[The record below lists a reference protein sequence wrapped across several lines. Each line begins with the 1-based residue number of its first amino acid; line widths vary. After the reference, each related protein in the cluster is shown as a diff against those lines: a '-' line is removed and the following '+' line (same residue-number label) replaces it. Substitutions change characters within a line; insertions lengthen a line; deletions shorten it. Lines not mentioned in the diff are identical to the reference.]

1 MSKNAKEHVGKG
13 WEAILARDVAEAER
27 LFTLATKESPEDADG
42 WNGLGAVHFERG
54 ELKESLAC
62 YEKAKARAVKQYGGM
77 LPDVLSWEEDRPA
90 LRALHGIGLN
100 RYRMG
105 DLDDAKAA
113 FEDLLRRNPD
123 DNQGVQF
130 LLADVKKKKDLWKK
144 DE

>member
-1 MSKNAKEHVGKG
+1 MSKHKENVEKG
-13 WEAILARDVAEAER
+13 WAAILARDLDEAARMFGE
-27 LFTLATKESPEDADG
+27 ATKDDPDGADG

-62 YEKAKARAVKQYGGM
+62 YQKAKAAAIKAYGGL
-77 LPDVLSWEEDRPA
+77 LPDVLAWDEDRPA

-105 DLDDAKAA
+105 DLDEAKDA
-113 FEDLLRRNPD
+113 FEDLLARNPD
-123 DNQGVQF
+123 DNQGAAF